1 MSRPVGS
8 EGARSQ
14 MALEIGQQPEALA
27 ATSQALRPR
36 HEELRRFATGCDRVV
51 LFGRGSSDSAATYGR
66 YLLEILVGIPAAMG
80 APSVMTLYDAR
91 QSLAGTLAIFC
102 SQSGATEELVEC
114 ARRVQQSG
122 ARAVAVTNDPSSP
135 LALACGL
142 IWPTDAGV
150 EQAIPA
156 TKSHTTCLMALAELC
171 VAMMSTSHPRLP
183 EIAGSLQHVPE
194 ATERA
199 LTLAEQAESIA
210 RQLSRQAAWCLAG
223 RGYTYSTALELALKI
238 EETSAL
244 PCVAMSQA
252 DLQHGPI
259 AVLAPGRPLLIAA
272 ATSGP
277 TLLGLSAFAQMA
289 RQRGSE
295 VVLLG
300 GHGDLARV
308 ADAHLAGSDLAE
320 EVQPIPL
327 VVTGQ
332 LLAEALCR
340 SRGMDPDSPA
350 GLSKI
355 TQTAS

>member
-1 MSRPVGS
+1 MTQAVSGS
-8 EGARSQ
+8 AHSQ
-14 MALEIGQQPEALA
+14 MALEIRQQPEALV
-27 ATSQALRPR
+27 ATSEALRPR
-36 HEELRRFATGCDRVV
+36 HDDLRRFANGCDRVV

-102 SQSGATEELVEC
+102 SQSGATEELIEC
-114 ARRVQQSG
+114 SARVQQYG

-142 IWPTDAGV
+142 VWPTEAGV

-171 VAMMSTSHPRLP
+171 LALMPRSHPRLRDVV
-183 EIAGSLQHVPE
+183 GSLQRVGE
-194 ATERA
+194 ATHSA
-199 LTLAEQAESIA
+199 LSLAEQADSIA
-210 RQLSRQAAWCLAG
+210 RRFSVGSAWCLAG

-244 PCVAMSQA
+244 PCLAMSQA

-277 TLLGLSAFAQMA
+277 TLPGLSALAQMA
-289 RQRGSE
+289 RQRASE

-300 GHGDLARV
+300 GDDGLVTV
-308 ADAHLAGSDLAE
+308 ADEHLAGSDLAE

-332 LLAEALCR
+332 LLAEALSR
-340 SRGMDPDSPA
+340 SRGLDPDTPT
-350 GLSKI
+350 GLSKV